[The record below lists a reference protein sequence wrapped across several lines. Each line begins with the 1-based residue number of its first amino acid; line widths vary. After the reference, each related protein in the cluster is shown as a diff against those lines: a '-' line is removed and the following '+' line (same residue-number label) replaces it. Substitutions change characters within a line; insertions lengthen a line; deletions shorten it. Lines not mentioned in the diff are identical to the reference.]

1 MINIPKLDLLDAAS
15 LIGAGRLREAA
26 VALQRRLQ
34 GGQHVPHMT
43 PSPAGEMTP
52 GLPKGPRDWR
62 DLLEPNGIRLP
73 GGRPGGSSAGAPQP
87 VPEGAQ
93 FLAASFSSEAGS
105 RPYKLYVP
113 SGYQPGRPR
122 PLVVML
128 HGCTQSPDDF
138 AAGTRMNAVAEEHTC
153 LVVYP
158 GQTASAN
165 MQRCWN
171 WFSEGDQQ
179 RDRGEPA
186 LIAGITRKIMRDY
199 EVDPRQVYVAGL
211 SAGGA
216 AAAIMGRTY
225 PDLYAAIGVHS
236 GLACGAARDMASAMA
251 AMHGSAHLPA
261 REARSDPQRR
271 VVPAIVFHGDRDATV
286 NPRNAE
292 AVVDQFTGTA
302 ALSRRTEAGRVPGG
316 HSFSRT
322 VHAAA
327 DGRCMIEQWAVH
339 GAGHA
344 WFGGSSAGSYTDP
357 HGPDASRAMMRF
369 FLEHPHEA
377 PA

>member
-271 VVPAIVFHGDRDATV
+271 VVPAYRVPWRPGRHGQPKERRSRGRSVHRNGGAFAPDGGWQGPRRPQFQPHGACRRGWALYDRAMGGAWRRSRLVWRQFGWVIHRSARTRRQ
-286 NPRNAE
+286 PRNDALLS
-292 AVVDQFTGTA
+292 GT
-302 ALSRRTEAGRVPGG
+302 
-316 HSFSRT
+316 
-322 VHAAA
+322 
-327 DGRCMIEQWAVH
+327 
-339 GAGHA
+339 
-344 WFGGSSAGSYTDP
+344 SA
-357 HGPDASRAMMRF
+357 
-369 FLEHPHEA
+369 
-377 PA
+377 